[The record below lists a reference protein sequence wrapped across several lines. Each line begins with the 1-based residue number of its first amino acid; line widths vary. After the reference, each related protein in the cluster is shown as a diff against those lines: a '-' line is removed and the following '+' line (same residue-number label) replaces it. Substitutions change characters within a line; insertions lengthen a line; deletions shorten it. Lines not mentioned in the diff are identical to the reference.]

1 MKITSMLA
9 SSKCFFSTQ
18 LQSTDLIQ
26 RYQAQLTLGTLRKD
40 AQQTRV
46 IRQLS
51 PLHQTLKNYTPHP
64 RLIPLFDHAL
74 LAPSTSNPIAT
85 LLNPPPSPSTAL
97 IEILTHSQ
105 HLADRDAPPGFL
117 LTGPPG
123 TGKTLLMDLFFD
135 SLPIQQKF
143 RRHYHHFLLSLYSLV
158 SHRLEQSKLSVE
170 EASEILSL
178 KHQPSGY
185 LPPKQDRAR
194 NKALSQGWRSIFAGG
209 KDPRD
214 ARLNGPNFV
223 LAQVARDLILNQGW
237 ILAFDEI
244 QMVDVAGA
252 GILSRVL
259 EWYWRLGGV
268 IIGTSNRLPEHMYD
282 QGVQKSTVAPFLDR
296 LKIKSPVVSLTSD
309 VDWRLKLSSESTEGE
324 ADAPNVS
331 HWYQNI
337 DLKLW
342 KDLVDKHLSSP
353 KTTELVVYGRKV
365 IVSRSD
371 PVSKS
376 AVFTYKE
383 LCETALGPADYLKI
397 CSTFE
402 TILIEG
408 VPVFTTLMK
417 NEARR
422 LITFID
428 AAYECSVKLYI
439 LSTTSIDRLFFPDA
453 RDQRN
458 QADMIELETLADV
471 VEELSE
477 PFRPN
482 VSSYQDGLGVGQ
494 PKPTDEAQN
503 KNRNKIEN
511 MLIEK
516 LAIFS
521 GQDEKYAFDR
531 ATSRLFELTKF
542 GGRDSKAW
550 TPLELDL
557 SVKQPSPSS
566 SGTDST
572 STQAETAHDLLNP
585 SQKNMGDVIHTT
597 SPGMTSQQDDADV
610 DAQEDEDQ
618 PAVSRP
624 KISDVHFWG
633 IVKWGKRAGRL
644 RRFLYLQNFY
654 RTAEDRRLW
663 NFGD

>member
-1 MKITSMLA
+1 MRKSAQLA
-9 SSKCFFSTQ
+9 RLLGKDYSTTHIQ
-18 LQSTDLIQ
+18 TTDLIQ
-26 RYQAQLTLGTLRKD
+26 LYQSQLTIGHLKAD
-40 AQQTRV
+40 EHQTRA
-46 IRQLS
+46 IYQLQ
-51 PLHQTLKNYTPHP
+51 PIHQALKEYTPHP
-64 RLIPLFDHAL
+64 RLLGLFDQAL
-74 LAPSTSNPIAT
+74 LSPSTASTASQANE
-85 LLNPPPSPSTAL
+85 PSLSSSRDGYSSTAL
-97 IEILTHSQ
+97 IEIINKTQ
-105 HLADRDAPPGFL
+105 HTADRDAPPGFL

-135 SLPIQQKF
+135 SLPIHQKF

-158 SHRLEQSKLSVE
+158 SKRLEQSRLSVE
-170 EASEILSL
+170 DASEILSL

-214 ARLNGPNFV
+214 PTLNGPNFV

-237 ILAFDEI
+237 VLAFDEI

-268 IIGTSNRLPEHMYD
+268 VIGTSNRLPEHMYD

-296 LKIKSPVVSLTSD
+296 LKIKSPVVSLDSD
-309 VDWRLKLSSESTEGE
+309 VDWRLSLSLESAEE
-324 ADAPNVS
+324 NNAS

-337 DLKLW
+337 DSGLW
-342 KDLVDKHLSSP
+342 KNLVDSHLPSP
-353 KTTELVVYGRKV
+353 CKTDLVVYGRTIMV
-365 IVSRSD
+365 NRSD
-371 PVSKS
+371 PPSKS
-376 AVFTYKE
+376 AVFTYQE

-397 CSTFE
+397 CSSFQ
-402 TILIEG
+402 TIMLEG

-428 AAYECSVKLYI
+428 AAYECSIKLYVN
-439 LSTTSIDRLFFPDA
+439 SSTSIDKLFFPDA
-453 RDQRN
+453 QDQRN
-458 QADMIELETLADV
+458 QANAIELETLADV

-482 VSSYQDGLGVGQ
+482 VSSYQEISGGEETSSR
-494 PKPTDEAQN
+494 KPQKSN
-503 KNRNKIEN
+503 NRIETTS
-511 MLIEK
+511 IEQ

-531 ATSRLFELTKF
+531 ATSRLFELTKS
-542 GGRDSKAW
+542 GGRSSKAW

-557 SVKQPSPSS
+557 TSNPTLPASAKNPHDLNQKQPYRDGTSPLTVSRQ
-566 SGTDST
+566 TD
-572 STQAETAHDLLNP
+572 AHDP
-585 SQKNMGDVIHTT
+585 K
-597 SPGMTSQQDDADV
+597 DDGH
-610 DAQEDEDQ
+610 E
-618 PAVSRP
+618 PFLSRP
-624 KISDVHFWG
+624 KISEVHFWG
-633 IVKWGKRAGRL
+633 IMQWGKRAGRWGQGVEI
-644 RRFLYLQNFY
+644 FN
-654 RTAEDRRLW
+654 T
-663 NFGD
+663 NKKKPKS